1 MNDYEKK
8 RIEKVKEQM
17 KEELIEDS
25 VEDGIIQEG
34 DKKAIEEL
42 Y

>member
-34 DKKAIEEL
+34 DKKAI
-42 Y
+42 